1 MASIAFEV
9 RGKLAEVRLNRP
21 AALNAIDAEMDAAL
35 ARAWARID
43 SDPDIQLAVLT
54 GAGDRAF
61 CAGADI
67 SNPPAGEDGRSFGG
81 GLTGIGGRLI
91 PLQKPLIAAVHGHVL
106 GLGFELA
113 MCADILIAA
122 DDTQFR
128 LPEARAGFIDHCGV
142 VHRAIRQLPHHVA
155 LAMIMASEPLD
166 AARALQFGLV
176 NETAPMADLA
186 AATERWSEKLLAC
199 APLVSQGGKQAA
211 MLGLEHGLRDALER
225 RYPLIDAYAATEDC
239 VEAASAWKEKRVPRW
254 RGR

>member
-1 MASIAFEV
+1 MASIEFEV

-21 AALNAIDAEMDAAL
+21 AVLNAIDAEMDRAL
-35 ARAWARID
+35 AQAWARID
-43 SDPDIQLAVLT
+43 SDPDIRVAVLT

-67 SNPPAGEDGRSFGG
+67 SDPPTRENGLSFGG
-81 GLTGIGGRLI
+81 GLTGIGGRLV
-91 PLQKPLIAAVHGHVL
+91 PLQKPLIAVVHGHVL
-106 GLGFELA
+106 GLGFEMA

-155 LAMIMASEPLD
+155 MAMIMASEPLN

-176 NETAPMADLA
+176 NETAKMADLA
-186 AATERWSEKLLAC
+186 AATERWSQKLFAC
-199 APLVSQGGKQAA
+199 APLVSQAGKQAA
-211 MLGLEHGLRDALER
+211 LLGLEHGLNEALDR
-225 RYPLIDAYAATEDC
+225 RYPLIDAYAATADC
-239 VEAASAWKEKRVPRW
+239 NEASAAWREKRVPKW
-254 RGR
+254 QGR